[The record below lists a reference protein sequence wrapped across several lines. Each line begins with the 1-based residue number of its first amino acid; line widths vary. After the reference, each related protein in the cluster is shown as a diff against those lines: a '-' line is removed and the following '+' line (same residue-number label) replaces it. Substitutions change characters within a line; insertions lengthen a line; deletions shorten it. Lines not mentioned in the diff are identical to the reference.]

1 MNAFFTEFNTDFEC
15 LTRCQRDAKMYTGKD
30 RVRQTERFRH
40 TKENTK
46 EAKYQFYPF
55 KVNKTLREKE
65 RTICISNLVS
75 NIRYT
80 KLMPA

>member
-46 EAKYQFYPF
+46 EAKY
-55 KVNKTLREKE
+55 
-65 RTICISNLVS
+65 
-75 NIRYT
+75 
-80 KLMPA
+80 